1 MEIILS
7 IISLIVYFVWGQGT
21 ACAWWMWIPIVLLV
35 ISMLGSIKL
44 LEWLI
49 SLFLLCVTFF
59 APPTFGYNDIQKAF
73 YYEGYIWGKGT
84 LMEAYDVCWNR
95 CKDEADID
103 IDSYEKYYRYGFKRG
118 AGSKED

>member
-59 APPTFGYNDIQKAF
+59 APPTFGYNDIHKSF
-73 YYEGYIWGKGT
+73 YYDGYENGKSAVLG
-84 LMEAYDVCWNR
+84 YDASWYMRKTAASV
-95 CKDEADID
+95 DVDG
-103 IDSYEKYYRYGFKRG
+103 YEKYFRYGYNRG
-118 AGSKED
+118 AAGKKD